1 MPTTPPPDEQRHQA
15 IGAEV
20 RTLCEAG
27 DVDGATS
34 RVIAVYGPELHGFLN
49 ALAKDTDLGSEA
61 FAATC
66 ERIWKYLPGFRWEAP
81 LRAWAYQIA
90 RNALRTLQ
98 ADPRRRA
105 ERNVPLSV
113 IQSLEAV
120 ARSRTAPYQRTE
132 IKDAMRELR
141 ESLDPEDHEVLI
153 LRIDRGMSWKEIA
166 LATASDDAPT
176 NVDQRAAA
184 LRKRYERTKAQ
195 LRELAIARGLLE
207 S

>member
-1 MPTTPPPDEQRHQA
+1 MSNTPPPDERHDRLGAA
-15 IGAEV
+15 IRA
-20 RTLCEAG
+20 RCEAG

-34 RVIAVYGPELHGFLN
+34 QLIAEYGPELHGFLR
-49 ALAKDTDLGSEA
+49 ALAKDADLGSEA

-98 ADPRRRA
+98 AEPRRRA

-113 IQSLEAV
+113 IQSMAAV
-120 ARSRTAPYQRTE
+120 ERSRTAPYQRTE

-166 LATASDDAPT
+166 LATADDAAA
-176 NVDQRAAA
+176 NIDQRAAA